1 MTNPPTDALSFWNA
15 NARRP
20 PRPSRRQRLRDAD
33 VRKLPVPEKGYAVTH
48 DSEVRGLAVRVTASG
63 VRAFV
68 FSYYTKSGRD
78 RCLTI
83 GRHPEWTCVQ
93 AREEARKLRR
103 LVDAGGDP
111 LADVEAERA
120 APTVAEL
127 CDRFEAEHITQ
138 KRASTATDY
147 RRILKN
153 HVRPFFGEHVKVA
166 DVQSEDIDRLHR
178 KVTHSGAYA
187 ANRTI
192 AVLSKM
198 FALSMRWKM
207 RTDNPCKGVAK
218 NKEYHRRRYL
228 SADELARLV
237 KALAEHPDQQVADIV
252 RVLLLTGARKGE
264 ALAMRWGDID
274 LGKGLWSKPASSTKQ
289 REHHEVPL
297 SAPVLAILSRISE
310 QQSDR
315 RHVLPT
321 YVFPGIGETGHVVEI
336 KKGWASLLKAAG
348 ITGLRIHDL
357 RHSFASVV
365 VSAGG
370 SLPLAGALLGHSQ
383 PSTTARYTHLFQ
395 DPQRAMVERVAKL
408 VEDAGKVVPDNVVPL
423 KGGDAS

>member
-1 MTNPPTDALSFWNA
+1 MSKPQPPRRPKVRLTDAVVKRLPL
-15 NARRP
+15 P
-20 PRPSRRQRLRDAD
+20 P
-33 VRKLPVPEKGYAVTH
+33 KGNVIYR
-48 DSEVRGLAVRVTASG
+48 DSEAMGFGCRVTAAGARS
-63 VRAFV
+63 FT
-68 FSYYTKSGRD
+68 FDYFTKTGRD
-78 RCLTI
+78 RCHTI
-83 GRHPEWTCVQ
+83 GSAESWRTT
-93 AREEARKLRR
+93 EARAEAKRLRQEVER
-103 LVDAGGDP
+103 GGDP
-111 LADVEAERA
+111 LADLEAERA

-127 CDRFEAEHITQ
+127 CDRFEQEHVAQ
-138 KRASTATDY
+138 KRASTAIDY

-166 DVQSEDIDRLHR
+166 DVQPEDIDRLHR
-178 KVTHSGAYA
+178 KVTRSGSYA

-198 FALSMRWKM
+198 FGLSVRWKM

-252 RVLLLTGARKGE
+252 RILLLTGARKGE
-264 ALAMRWGDID
+264 ALSMRYADLD
-274 LGKGLWSKPASSTKQ
+274 LGKGVWSKPPSSTKQ
-289 REHHEVPL
+289 KEPHEVPL

-310 QQSDR
+310 QQANGR
-315 RHVLPT
+315 GVLPT
-321 YVFPGIGETGHVVEI
+321 YVFPGIGSTGHITEI
-336 KKGWASLLKAAG
+336 KKGWATLCKAAG

-357 RHSFASVV
+357 RHSFASAV

-370 SLPLAGALLGHSQ
+370 TLPLAGALLGHSQ
-383 PSTTARYTHLFQ
+383 PSTTARYAHLFQ

-408 VEDAGKVVPDNVVPL
+408 VEDAGKVPPDNVVSI
-423 KGGDAS
+423 KGGGS